1 MIYNFWETIYL
12 HCKRCTDCIYIR
24 NIFCKRLD
32 CHTKG
37 KDKYTFK
44 FACVDE
50 LNVVAEVALFVG
62 IIRSCLPGTDIISI
76 LSSRGLE
83 ISDKELA
90 VAMNRT

>member
-1 MIYNFWETIYL
+1 MPVL
-12 HCKRCTDCIYIR
+12 KQR
-24 NIFCKRLD
+24 NENLYF
-32 CHTKG
+32 TKG

-90 VAMNRT
+90 VAMNRTWTEHEPKCKNWGIP